1 MVPRRKRPDSP
12 PVRRSPARR
21 RIPAAVAAAM
31 LACAGASSA
40 PAAPNQALEYEAKAV
55 FLYKVTR
62 FIDWP
67 DSTGTPLRI
76 GVLGDD
82 PFGDSLP
89 AVFPERGGQPTA
101 CVTRISSLAHLDGF
115 DVLFVARSEAARV
128 CEILEK
134 LRGRPVLTVS
144 DLDDFCERGG
154 MIGLDMEDHRLRL
167 RTNPAASDRAHLRIH
182 ASLLRLAEQTRE
194 EGCD

>member
-1 MVPRRKRPDSP
+1 MIRRRERPDSSTA
-12 PVRRSPARR
+12 RRSRATLRL
-21 RIPAAVAAAM
+21 AAV
-31 LACAGASSA
+31 LARAVLAGAIASPSA
-40 PAAPNQALEYEAKAV
+40 AAPNQALEYEAKAV

-67 DSTGTPLRI
+67 ESTGTPLRI

-89 AVFPERGGQPTA
+89 AAFPERGGQPTA
-101 CVTRISSLAHLDGF
+101 RITRITSTAHLEGVDI
-115 DVLFVARSEAARV
+115 LFVARSEADHV
-128 CEILEK
+128 CQILK
-134 LRGRPVLTVS
+134 DLRGRPVLTVS

-154 MIGLDMEDHRLRL
+154 MIGLAMEDHRLRL
-167 RTNPAASDRAHLRIH
+167 SANPAASDRAHLRIH

-194 EGCD
+194 EGCE